1 MNTLEIH
8 ALKKRFGQNDVLK
21 GVELSVPPHS
31 VYGLIGQNGAG
42 KTTTMRIVLG
52 LLAQDAGE
60 VYVCGEKVKYG
71 ETKTNRY
78 IGYLPDVPEFYGY
91 MSPEEYLGLCGRISG
106 MDHSGIK
113 EKSEELLCLSGLKD
127 SRKKRIA
134 GFSRGMKQR
143 LGIAQALLNEPKL
156 LICDEPTSALDPM
169 GRKEIL
175 GILEQVKE
183 KTTVIFSTHILSDV
197 ERICDSVAILHNGT
211 IIQDGNLEELKM
223 RHMADSLLLEL
234 RRPEDMKGLLG
245 KLQGLQAKQHD
256 KVSLVIHAPDIYE
269 TQYRLMKILSE
280 SRTAVEK
287 LEIQEPS
294 LEHLFMEA
302 VR

>member
-8 ALKKRFGQNDVLK
+8 GLKKRFGQNDVLK

-42 KTTTMRIVLG
+42 KTTAMRIVLG

-60 VYVCGEKVKYG
+60 VHVCGEKVKYA

-78 IGYLPDVPEFYGY
+78 VGYLPDVPEFYGF
-91 MSPEEYLGLCGRISG
+91 MTPEEYLKLCGRIAG
-106 MDHSGIK
+106 MHNADIR
-113 EKSEELLCLSGLKD
+113 ERSEELLSLSGLKD

-175 GILEQVKE
+175 DIL
-183 KTTVIFSTHILSDV
+183 D
-197 ERICDSVAILHNGT
+197 NGT
-211 IIQDGNLEELKM
+211 IIQDGKLEELKT
-223 RHMADSLLLEL
+223 RHMVDALFLEL
-234 RRPEDMKGLLG
+234 RRPEDMQGLLRELKGL
-245 KLQGLQAKQHD
+245 QVTQQD
-256 KVSLVIHAPDIYE
+256 NVSLVIHAQNIDE
-269 TQYRLMKILSE
+269 VQHRLMRSLAR

-294 LEHLFMEA
+294 LENLFMEA
-302 VR
+302 VK

>member
-8 ALKKRFGQNDVLK
+8 GLKKRFGQNDVLK

-42 KTTTMRIVLG
+42 KTTAMRIVLG

-60 VYVCGEKVKYG
+60 VHVCGEKVKYA

-78 IGYLPDVPEFYGY
+78 VGYLPDVPEFYGF
-91 MSPEEYLGLCGRISG
+91 MTPEEYLKLCGRIAG
-106 MDHSGIK
+106 MHNADIR
-113 EKSEELLCLSGLKD
+113 ERSEELLSLSGLKD

-175 GILEQVKE
+175 DILEQVKE

-211 IIQDGNLEELKM
+211 IIQDGKLEELKT
-223 RHMADSLLLEL
+223 RHMVDALFLEL
-234 RRPEDMKGLLG
+234 RRPEDMQGLLRELKGL
-245 KLQGLQAKQHD
+245 QVTQQD
-256 KVSLVIHAPDIYE
+256 NVSLVIHAQNIDE
-269 TQYRLMKILSE
+269 VQHRLMRSLAR

-294 LEHLFMEA
+294 LENLFMES
-302 VR
+302 VK